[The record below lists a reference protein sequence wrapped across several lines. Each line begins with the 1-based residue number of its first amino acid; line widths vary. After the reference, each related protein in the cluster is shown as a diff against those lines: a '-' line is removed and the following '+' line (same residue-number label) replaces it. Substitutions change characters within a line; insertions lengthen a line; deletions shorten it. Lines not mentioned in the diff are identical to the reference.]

1 MLIAPTSIHFERFTV
16 GQVFRGVC
24 VRGKGEGGVVPPKEG
39 GCLTGVFESLIICSL
54 WNRVVKL
61 MG

>member
-24 VRGKGEGGVVPPKEG
+24 VGGGGGEGGLCHLRREVV
-39 GCLTGVFESLIICSL
+39 
-54 WNRVVKL
+54 
-61 MG
+61 

>member
-24 VRGKGEGGVVPPKEG
+24 VEGGEGGRGVVPLK
-39 GCLTGVFESLIICSL
+39 
-54 WNRVVKL
+54 
-61 MG
+61 